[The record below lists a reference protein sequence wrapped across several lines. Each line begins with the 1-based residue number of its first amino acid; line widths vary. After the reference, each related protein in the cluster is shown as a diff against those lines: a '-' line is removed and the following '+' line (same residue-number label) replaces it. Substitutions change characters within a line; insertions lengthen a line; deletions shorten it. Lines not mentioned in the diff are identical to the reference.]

1 MNDIFSLEFIQADR
15 ICGEDKKINSFK
27 DCIFSGRYSF
37 MKQIKHSDFK
47 VSSRIELSK
56 IPTRLKPE
64 IPGDQIKDE
73 LKELRKA
80 LGDWQ
85 DTLYAYG
92 KYAVLICIQG
102 MDTAGKDSLIRE
114 VFKDFNS
121 RGVVVHSFKVPSE
134 KELKHDFLW
143 RHYIALPE
151 RGKFGVFNRTHYE
164 NVLVTRVHPEY
175 ILNEN
180 LPKINSVAD
189 IDENFWESRYENIRQ
204 FEDHIADNGMIV
216 FKFFLHLSK
225 EEQRQ
230 RLLRRLDKPNKNW
243 KFSPGDLKE
252 RALWDE
258 YQQYYETAINKTSTD
273 KAPWYIIPADD
284 KKAARFLVAS
294 ILFEELSKYK
304 EVREPELDPEIR
316 ENISQY
322 REQLSREK
330 N

>member
-1 MNDIFSLEFIQADR
+1 MKYNQPQDLKVTGGISLAEIRTFVDLKMDEEKIEEELEEVR
-15 ICGEDKKINSFK
+15 EELGE
-27 DCIFSGRYSF
+27 
-37 MKQIKHSDFK
+37 
-47 VSSRIELSK
+47 
-56 IPTRLKPE
+56 
-64 IPGDQIKDE
+64 
-73 LKELRKA
+73 
-80 LGDWQ
+80 WQ
-85 DTLYAYG
+85 DILYAHG
-92 KYAVLICIQG
+92 KYSVLICLQG
-102 MDTAGKDSLIRE
+102 MDTSGKDSLIRE

-180 LPKINSVAD
+180 LPGINRVED
-189 IDENFWESRYENIRQ
+189 ITEDFWNKRFEQIREFENHLAENGTI
-204 FEDHIADNGMIV
+204 I
-216 FKFFLHLSK
+216 FKFFLHLSQ

-230 RLLRRLDKPNKNW
+230 RLLRRLDKPGKNW

-252 RALWDE
+252 RKLWGK
-258 YQQYYETAINKTSTD
+258 YQKCYQDAINRTSTH

-284 KKAARFLVAS
+284 KPTARYLVAR
-294 ILFEELSKYK
+294 ILYEELSKYTDVK
-304 EVREPELDPEIR
+304 EPELDPEIR
-316 ENISQY
+316 KNIDEY
-322 REQLSREK
+322 REQLQHEK